1 MSALHSIHTILTMPF
16 HVYNGY
22 LSNNMLCTHSFW
34 TWPYTITLIAL
45 YFILIRYLM
54 RSTFQPCIPEFKH
67 KIQKYQ
73 FAWILQW
80 LKSFPFDLCISLY
93 NLTNHSYVFVGY
105 YIKTNNIMMTSS
117 NGNIFRVTGLCA
129 RNPPVTGEFPYKR
142 QWLEALIFS
151 LIYAWINACVNNRE
165 AGDLRCHRAHH
176 GVIVMSCLC

>member
-1 MSALHSIHTILTMPF
+1 MYPFVLNMSLHN
-16 HVYNGY
+16 HVY
-22 LSNNMLCTHSFW
+22 CTVFRA
-34 TWPYTITLIAL
+34 YTNTLIAL

-67 KIQKYQ
+67 MIQKYQ

-105 YIKTNNIMMTSS
+105 CIKINNIMMTSS

-129 RNPPVTGEFPYKR
+129 RNSPVTGELPVQTPVTRSFD
-142 QWLEALIFS
+142 IFF
-151 LIYAWINACVNNRE
+151 
-165 AGDLRCHRAHH
+165 DLRLNKRLRKQSWSWWFETISRSLRRHCN
-176 GVIVMSCLC
+176 VMSVLT